1 MVKVSVLMPCHNEAE
16 AIQKNIIETVSTL
29 KKSNNGSFELIV
41 VDDGSSDNT
50 FDEIL
55 AASECNNCVK
65 SVQLNR
71 NYGKGHALKKG
82 FEDNAPKAVVEIMH
96 RATDNLS
103 NSGILERTIKVGEKA
118 PNFSLKNGNGEEISL
133 KALLSKGPLVLTFY
147 RGRW

>member
-1 MVKVSVLMPCHNEAE
+1 MKL
-16 AIQKNIIETVSTL
+16 QDK
-29 KKSNNGSFELIV
+29 
-41 VDDGSSDNT
+41 
-50 FDEIL
+50 
-55 AASECNNCVK
+55 
-65 SVQLNR
+65 LN
-71 NYGKGHALKKG
+71 ALKKG